1 MKSKV
6 FLVFGIEL
14 LAIAIAI
21 SRAILLQ
28 RSPMRY
34 FGEGGFI
41 TWLSICQLLFLA
53 FLCWK
58 ISCLR
63 PTRLALHRF
72 LNLNESGIT
81 GRIDDVLI
89 LIYVVLG
96 LFFLRLFKP
105 EFQKFTRSFGWFLT
119 GFVLSF
125 LTIFLDMLSH
135 NRGILSPWIDNL
147 EKLNT
152 MHHWLTDIEEI
163 PKIFAEGAFIIAFYH
178 CLKIAK
184 KLNKSNLT

>member
-1 MKSKV
+1 LTAG
-6 FLVFGIEL
+6 FCL
-14 LAIAIAI
+14 LALDEYWEIHEKLD
-21 SRAILLQ
+21 R
-28 RSPMRY
+28 
-34 FGEGGFI
+34 
-41 TWLSICQLLFLA
+41 
-53 FLCWK
+53 
-58 ISCLR
+58 
-63 PTRLALHRF
+63 ALHRF

-89 LIYVVLG
+89 LIYLVFG
-96 LFFLRLFKP
+96 LFCLRLFKP

-119 GFVLSF
+119 GFILTF
-125 LTIFLDMLSH
+125 LTILLDMLSH

-152 MHHWLTDIEEI
+152 MHHWLTAIEEI